1 MSTIA
6 QPIFEDDADIDIWE
20 VKKNNI
26 KKIII
31 IQKQYIGMFVI
42 YFLIV
47 TRKDTGYNLSCG
59 SKIYLSVLSDLQNI

>member
-26 KKIII
+26 KKNNNNTKTIYWYVCNIFLNCDQDTYLR
-31 IQKQYIGMFVI
+31 IQ
-42 YFLIV
+42 
-47 TRKDTGYNLSCG
+47 DTT
-59 SKIYLSVLSDLQNI
+59 

>member
-47 TRKDTGYNLSCG
+47 TRIHT
-59 SKIYLSVLSDLQNI
+59 